1 MEDLVQRA
9 DADVGFIAS
18 RSKSRRLLQ
27 VIVATMIGLAISG
40 AINLIEGDWT
50 NLNVHVPA
58 QLALLCA
65 LWALRTARFE
75 LANTVLLV
83 TATVSI
89 SVLVWQ
95 NSGLRD
101 PAMLAY
107 PAILAFASTM
117 GGRRLFLFLLAMILL
132 VVALVGVA
140 NLQGWHVNAV
150 PTHTLGSTINVSIV
164 LSLTAFLI
172 WLMAGDLRAALA
184 KLTAENE
191 RVRRSQM
198 RIEFLATHDSL
209 TGLPNRILARDRFG
223 HAIAIAR
230 RHQTMAALVFLD
242 LDNFKSVN
250 DSLGHPQGDEL
261 LRTVGDR
268 LTKVL
273 RDSDTVC
280 RQGGDE
286 FLILLGDVRDSGDVA
301 EIGEK
306 LLGQLTAPFLLDGL
320 EVSTSGS
327 MGIAMYPGDGT
338 DFDELL
344 KKADIAMYVAKDAGR
359 NAIRFFANEM
369 SSNFLDDVHLV
380 SRMRTALARGEFMLH
395 YQPQFDL
402 ASDRIVGAEALLR
415 WRHPELGLV
424 PPTRFIPIAEQ
435 SGLIIEIGA
444 WVLAEACRQMKLW
457 HSMGLAGLT
466 ISVNVSS
473 LQFQREVIETDVVNA
488 LDASGLPAS
497 ALDLEL
503 TESMLIQDS
512 STISAL
518 LRRLRG
524 RGVSFSIDDFGMG
537 YSNLGYLKRF
547 EVSRLKI
554 DQSFIRR
561 LTDNRDDEAIVRAII
576 QMAASL
582 GLVAIAEGVESE
594 STLARLIDL
603 GCHEGQGL
611 HWAPAM
617 PPEEFL
623 EFFRK
628 CRSMSWMPR
637 ERKSRRA
644 RRWPLRPDSRARST
658 PGASEEKTG

>member
-1 MEDLVQRA
+1 MEELGPKTDL
-9 DADVGFIAS
+9 DVDFIAP
-18 RSKSRRLLQ
+18 RFKSRRLFQ

-50 NLNVHVPA
+50 NLDVHVPA
-58 QLALLCA
+58 QLALLGA
-65 LWALRTARFE
+65 LWALRNARFE
-75 LANTVLLV
+75 LANALLLI
-83 TATVSI
+83 TGTVSI

-101 PAMLAY
+101 PAMIAY

-117 GGRRLFLFLLAMILL
+117 GGRRLFLFLLATILL
-132 VVALVGVA
+132 VVASVGVA

-150 PTHTLGSTINVSIV
+150 PRHTLGSMINVSIV
-164 LSLTAFLI
+164 ISLTAFLL

-184 KLTAENE
+184 NLTAENE
-191 RVRRSQM
+191 RVRRSQA

-223 HAIAIAR
+223 HAIALAR

-242 LDNFKSVN
+242 LDNFKGVN
-250 DSLGHPQGDEL
+250 DSLGHPRGDEL

-286 FLILLGDVRDSGDVA
+286 FLILLGDVRDSSDVA
-301 EIGEK
+301 EIAAK

-327 MGIAMYPGDGT
+327 MGIAMYPDDGA
-338 DFDELL
+338 DFDDLL

-359 NAIRFFANEM
+359 NAVRFFADEM
-369 SSNFLDDVHLV
+369 SSSVLEDVHLV
-380 SRMRTALARGEFMLH
+380 SGMRTALARGELMLH

-402 ASDRIVGAEALLR
+402 ASGRIVGAEALLR

-424 PPTRFIPIAEQ
+424 PPSRFIPVAEQ

-444 WVLAEACRQMKLW
+444 WVLTEACRQMQLW
-457 HSMGLAGLT
+457 RTMGLADLT
-466 ISVNVSS
+466 ISVNVSP
-473 LQFQREVIETDVVNA
+473 LQFQRDVIETDIVNA
-488 LDASGLPAS
+488 LNASGLPAS
-497 ALDLEL
+497 ALELEL
-503 TESMLIQDS
+503 TESLLIQDS
-512 STISAL
+512 SMISAL

-524 RGVSFSIDDFGMG
+524 RGVGFSIDDFGIG

-547 EVSRLKI
+547 DVSRLKI

-561 LTDNRDDEAIVRAII
+561 LTDDKHDEAIVRAII
-576 QMAASL
+576 QMATSL
-582 GLVAIAEGVESE
+582 GLVTIAEGVESE
-594 STLARLIDL
+594 STLTRLIEL

-611 HWAPAM
+611 HWASAM
-617 PPEEFL
+617 PSGEFL
-623 EFFRK
+623 EFVRK
-628 CRSMSWMPR
+628 CRSMAWVPTGH
-637 ERKSRRA
+637 ERTAARA
-644 RRWPLRPDSRARST
+644 GR
-658 PGASEEKTG
+658 

>member
-1 MEDLVQRA
+1 MDNLGH
-9 DADVGFIAS
+9 DIGADVDSIGCRF
-18 RSKSRRLLQ
+18 KSRRLLQ
-27 VIVATMIGLAISG
+27 VLVATMIGLAIAA
-40 AINLIEGDWT
+40 AIDLILGDWT

-58 QLALLCA
+58 QLALLYA
-65 LWALRTARFE
+65 LWALRKGRFE
-75 LANTVLLV
+75 LANTILLV
-83 TATVSI
+83 TATISI

-101 PAMLAY
+101 PAMIAY

-117 GGRRLFLFLLAMILL
+117 GSRRLFLSLLAMILL
-132 VVALVGVA
+132 VVATVGVA
-140 NLQGWHVNAV
+140 NLQGWHVNPM
-150 PTHTLGSTINVSIV
+150 PTHTLAIMVNVIVV
-164 LSLTAFLI
+164 LSLTAFLV

-191 RVRRSQM
+191 RVRQSQV

-223 HAIAIAR
+223 HAIALAR

-250 DSLGHPQGDEL
+250 DSLGHPRGDEL

-286 FLILLGDVRDSGDVA
+286 FLILLGDVRDSSDVG
-301 EIGEK
+301 EIAVK
-306 LLGQLTAPFLLDGL
+306 LLEQLIAPFLLEGL

-327 MGIAMYPGDGT
+327 MGIAMYPNNGA

-344 KKADIAMYVAKDAGR
+344 KKADIAMYAAKDAGR
-359 NAIRFFANEM
+359 NAVRFFADEM
-369 SSNFLDDVHLV
+369 DSSILEDVHLV
-380 SRMRTALARGEFMLH
+380 SGMRTALARGEFTLH
-395 YQPQFDL
+395 YQPQLDL
-402 ASDRIVGAEALLR
+402 ASGRIVGAEALLR

-424 PPTRFIPIAEQ
+424 PPSRFIPVAEQ

-444 WVLAEACRQMKLW
+444 WVLTEACRQMQVW
-457 HSMGLAGLT
+457 RSMGIADLMV
-466 ISVNVSS
+466 SVNVSS
-473 LQFQREVIETDVVNA
+473 LQFQRGVIETDVVSA

-497 ALDLEL
+497 ALELEL
-503 TESMLIQDS
+503 TESLLIQDS
-512 STISAL
+512 SMISAL

-524 RGVSFSIDDFGMG
+524 RGVSFAIDDFGIG

-547 EVSRLKI
+547 DVSRLKI

-561 LTDNRDDEAIVRAII
+561 LTDDKHDEAIVRAII
-576 QMAASL
+576 QMTTSL
-582 GLVAIAEGVESE
+582 GLLTIAEGVETE
-594 STLARLIDL
+594 STLARLNEL
-603 GCHEGQGL
+603 GCHQGQGL

-617 PPEEFL
+617 PAGEFL
-623 EFFRK
+623 EFVRK
-628 CRSMSWMPR
+628 CRSINQIPDR
-637 ERKSRRA
+637 HVRTAARAQAVSR
-644 RRWPLRPDSRARST
+644 
-658 PGASEEKTG
+658 

>member
-1 MEDLVQRA
+1 MEDLGHKT
-9 DADVGFIAS
+9 DADVDFIAS
-18 RSKSRRLLQ
+18 RFKSRRLLQ

-50 NLNVHVPA
+50 NLNVHMPA

-65 LWALRTARFE
+65 LWALRKARFE
-75 LANTVLLV
+75 VANTLLLV

-89 SVLVWQ
+89 SALVWQ

-117 GGRRLFLFLLAMILL
+117 GGRRLFLILLAMILL

-150 PTHTLGSTINVSIV
+150 PTHTLGSMINVSIV

-184 KLTAENE
+184 DLTTENE

-223 HAIAIAR
+223 HAIALAR
-230 RHQTMAALVFLD
+230 RHQTRAALVFLD

-250 DSLGHPQGDEL
+250 DSLGHPRGDEL

-286 FLILLGDVRDSGDVA
+286 FLILLGDVRDNSDVA
-301 EIGEK
+301 EIGVK
-306 LLGQLTAPFLLDGL
+306 LLEQLDAPFLLDGL
-320 EVSTSGS
+320 EVSTSVS
-327 MGIAMYPGDGT
+327 IGIAMFPDDGD

-344 KKADIAMYVAKDAGR
+344 KKADIAMYGAKDAGR
-359 NAIRFFANEM
+359 NAVRFFTDDMN
-369 SSNFLDDVHLV
+369 SSVLEDVHLL
-380 SRMRTALARGEFMLH
+380 SGMRTALARGEFMLH
-395 YQPQFDL
+395 YQPPIHL
-402 ASDRIVGAEALLR
+402 ASGRIVGAEALLR

-424 PPTRFIPIAEQ
+424 PPSRFIAIAEQ
-435 SGLIIEIGA
+435 SGLIIQIGA
-444 WVLAEACRQMKLW
+444 WVLNEACRQMQIW
-457 HSMGLAGLT
+457 RFMGLADLT
-466 ISVNVSS
+466 ISVNVSP
-473 LQFQREVIETDVVNA
+473 LQFQRDVIETDIVNA
-488 LDASGLPAS
+488 FEASGLPAS
-497 ALDLEL
+497 ALELEL
-503 TESMLIQDS
+503 TESLLIQGS
-512 STISAL
+512 SKISAL

-524 RGVSFSIDDFGMG
+524 RGVSFSIDDFGVG

-561 LTDNRDDEAIVRAII
+561 LTDDRHDKAIVRAII
-576 QMAASL
+576 QMTTSL
-582 GLVAIAEGVESE
+582 GLVAIAEGVENE

-617 PPEEFL
+617 PPGEFL
-623 EFFRK
+623 EFFRNR
-628 CRSMSWMPR
+628 RSMSWMPR
-637 ERKSRRA
+637 GRTAAGARA
-644 RRWPLRPDSRARST
+644 VGR
-658 PGASEEKTG
+658 

>member
-1 MEDLVQRA
+1 MQDLGHKT
-9 DADVGFIAS
+9 DTDVDFIAP
-18 RSKSRRLLQ
+18 RLKSRRLLQ

-58 QLALLCA
+58 QLALLGA
-65 LWALRTARFE
+65 LWALRKARFA

-101 PAMLAY
+101 PAMIAY

-140 NLQGWHVNAV
+140 NLQGWHVNPV
-150 PTHTLGSTINVSIV
+150 PRHTLGSMINVSVV

-223 HAIAIAR
+223 HAIALAR

-250 DSLGHPQGDEL
+250 DSLGHPRGDEL

-286 FLILLGDVRDSGDVA
+286 FLILLGDVRDRSDVA

-327 MGIAMYPGDGT
+327 MGIAMYPEDGA

-344 KKADIAMYVAKDAGR
+344 KRADIAMYAAKDAGR

-369 SSNFLDDVHLV
+369 SSSVLEDVHLV
-380 SRMRTALARGEFMLH
+380 SGMRTALARGEFMLH

-402 ASDRIVGAEALLR
+402 ASDRVVGAEALLR

-424 PPTRFIPIAEQ
+424 PPSRFIPIAEQ

-444 WVLAEACRQMKLW
+444 WVLAEACRQMQLW
-457 HSMGLAGLT
+457 RAMGLAGLT

-497 ALDLEL
+497 ALELEL
-503 TESMLIQDS
+503 TESLLIQDS
-512 STISAL
+512 SMISAL
-518 LRRLRG
+518 LGRLRG
-524 RGVSFSIDDFGMG
+524 RGVSFSIDDFGIG

-561 LTDNRDDEAIVRAII
+561 LTDSRHDEAIVRAIV
-576 QMAASL
+576 QMTTSL

-617 PPEEFL
+617 PPGEFL

-628 CRSMSWMPR
+628 WRSMSWMPS
-637 ERKSRRA
+637 ERTAAGARA
-644 RRWPLRPDSRARST
+644 VGR
-658 PGASEEKTG
+658 

>member
-1 MEDLVQRA
+1 MNDLRHKA
-9 DADVGFIAS
+9 DADVDFIAP
-18 RSKSRRLLQ
+18 RFKSRRLLQ
-27 VIVATMIGLAISG
+27 VIVATMVGLAISG
-40 AINLIEGDWT
+40 GISLIQGDWT

-58 QLALLCA
+58 QLALLGA
-65 LWALRTARFE
+65 LWALRKARFE

-101 PAMLAY
+101 PAMIAF

-117 GGRRLFLFLLAMILL
+117 GGRRLFFSLLAMILM
-132 VVALVGVA
+132 VVAAVGVA

-150 PTHTLGSTINVSIV
+150 PTHTLGSMLNVSIV

-172 WLMAGDLRAALA
+172 WLMAGDLQAALA
-184 KLTAENE
+184 QLTAENE
-191 RVRRSQM
+191 RVRQSQV

-209 TGLPNRILARDRFG
+209 TGLPNRMLARDRFG
-223 HAIAIAR
+223 HAIALAR

-250 DSLGHPQGDEL
+250 DSLGHPRGDEL

-286 FLILLGDVRDSGDVA
+286 FLILLGEVRDRSDVA
-301 EIGEK
+301 EIGAK
-306 LLGQLTAPFLLDGL
+306 LLAQLTAPFMLDGV

-327 MGIAMYPGDGT
+327 MGIAMYPDDGG

-344 KKADIAMYVAKDAGR
+344 KKADMAMYVAKAAGR
-359 NAIRFFANEM
+359 NAVRLFAHEM
-369 SSNFLDDVHLV
+369 HSNALEDVHLV
-380 SRMRTALARGEFMLH
+380 SALRTALARGELMLN

-424 PPTRFIPIAEQ
+424 PPSRFIPIAEQ

-444 WVLAEACRQMKLW
+444 WVLAEACRQMQRW
-457 HSMGLAGLT
+457 RSMGLAEMT

-473 LQFQREVIETDVVNA
+473 LQFQRDVIETDVAKA

-497 ALDLEL
+497 ALELEL
-503 TESMLIQDS
+503 TESLLIHDS
-512 STISAL
+512 SMISAL
-518 LRRLRG
+518 LRRLRR
-524 RGVSFSIDDFGMG
+524 RGVSLSIDDFGIG

-547 EVSRLKI
+547 EISRLKI

-561 LTDNRDDEAIVRAII
+561 LTDDRHDEAIVRAVI
-576 QMAASL
+576 QLATGL
-582 GLVAIAEGVESE
+582 GLVAIAEGVENE
-594 STLARLIDL
+594 STLARLMDL

-617 PPEEFL
+617 PPGEFL
-623 EFFRK
+623 EFFRQS
-628 CRSMSWMPR
+628 RSIDRMP
-637 ERKSRRA
+637 SGQTAAVARA
-644 RRWPLRPDSRARST
+644 IGRQ
-658 PGASEEKTG
+658 

>member
-1 MEDLVQRA
+1 MEELAQRTEA
-9 DADVGFIAS
+9 DAGFVAS
-18 RSKSRRLLQ
+18 RFKSRRLLQ

-58 QLALLCA
+58 QLALLFA
-65 LWALRTARFE
+65 LWALRKARFE

-83 TATVSI
+83 TATASI

-101 PAMLAY
+101 PAMIAY
-107 PAILAFASTM
+107 PAILAFASTT
-117 GGRRLFLFLLAMILL
+117 GSRRLFLVLLAMILL

-150 PTHTLGSTINVSIV
+150 PTHTLGSMINVSIV
-164 LSLTAFLI
+164 LSLTAFLL

-184 KLTAENE
+184 NLTAENA
-191 RVRRSQM
+191 RVRRSQA

-223 HAIAIAR
+223 HAIALAR

-286 FLILLGDVRDSGDVA
+286 FLILLGDVRDRSDVA

-327 MGIAMYPGDGT
+327 MGIAMYPDDGA

-369 SSNFLDDVHLV
+369 STSFLEDVRLV
-380 SRMRTALARGEFMLH
+380 SGMRTALARGEFMLH

-424 PPTRFIPIAEQ
+424 PPTRFIALAEQ

-444 WVLAEACRQMKLW
+444 WVLAEACRQMQLW
-457 HSMGLAGLT
+457 HSMGLAGLR

-473 LQFQREVIETDVVNA
+473 LQFQREVIETDVVKA
-488 LDASGLPAS
+488 LDTSGLPAS
-497 ALDLEL
+497 ALELEL
-503 TESMLIQDS
+503 TESLLIQDS

-576 QMAASL
+576 QMTVGL

-594 STLARLIDL
+594 STLARLTDL

-617 PPEEFL
+617 PPGEFL

-628 CRSMSWMPR
+628 RRSMSWIPSGR
-637 ERKSRRA
+637 TAAGARA
-644 RRWPLRPDSRARST
+644 VGR
-658 PGASEEKTG
+658 

>member
-1 MEDLVQRA
+1 MENLGHNT
-9 DADVGFIAS
+9 DADVDSIGCRF
-18 RSKSRRLLQ
+18 KSRRLFQ

-50 NLNVHVPA
+50 NLDVYVPA

-65 LWALRTARFE
+65 LWALRKARFE
-75 LANTVLLV
+75 LANAVLLV
-83 TATVSI
+83 TATLAI

-101 PAMLAY
+101 PAMIAY

-117 GGRRLFLFLLAMILL
+117 GGRRLFVFLLAMILL

-150 PTHTLGSTINVSIV
+150 PTHTLGSMINVSIV

-172 WLMAGDLRAALA
+172 WLMAGDLRTALA
-184 KLTAENE
+184 NVTAENE
-191 RVRRSQM
+191 RVRRSQA

-223 HAIAIAR
+223 HAIALAR

-242 LDNFKSVN
+242 LDNFKSIN
-250 DSLGHPQGDEL
+250 DSLGHPRGDEL
-261 LRTVGDR
+261 LRRVGER
-268 LTKVL
+268 LTTGL

-301 EIGEK
+301 EIGAK
-306 LLGQLTAPFLLDGL
+306 LLGQLTAPLLLDGL

-327 MGIAMYPGDGT
+327 MGIAMYPDDGA

-359 NAIRFFANEM
+359 NALRFFANEM
-369 SSNFLDDVHLV
+369 SSSVLEDVHLV
-380 SRMRTALARGEFMLH
+380 SAMRTALARGEFMLH

-402 ASDRIVGAEALLR
+402 ASGGVVGAEALLR

-424 PPTRFIPIAEQ
+424 PPSRFIAIAEQ
-435 SGLIIEIGA
+435 SGLITQIGA
-444 WVLAEACRQMKLW
+444 WVLNEACRQMQLW
-457 HSMGLAGLT
+457 RSMGLADLT
-466 ISVNVSS
+466 ISVNVSP
-473 LQFQREVIETDVVNA
+473 LQFQRDVIETDIVNA
-488 LDASGLPAS
+488 LDVSGLPAS
-497 ALDLEL
+497 ALELEL
-503 TESMLIQDS
+503 TESLLIQDS
-512 STISAL
+512 AMISAL

-524 RGVSFSIDDFGMG
+524 RGVSFSIDDFGIG

-554 DQSFIRR
+554 DQSFVRR
-561 LTDNRDDEAIVRAII
+561 LTDDRHDEAIVGAII
-576 QMAASL
+576 QMSTSL
-582 GLVAIAEGVESE
+582 GLVTIAEGVESE
-594 STLARLIDL
+594 STLARLIEL
-603 GCHEGQGL
+603 GCDQGQGL

-617 PPEEFL
+617 PSG
-623 EFFRK
+623 EFFEFVRDG
-628 CRSMSWMPR
+628 RSMSWMPSEP
-637 ERKSRRA
+637 ERVATGS
-644 RRWPLRPDSRARST
+644 
-658 PGASEEKTG
+658 GAVGH

>member
-1 MEDLVQRA
+1 M
-9 DADVGFIAS
+9 
-18 RSKSRRLLQ
+18 
-27 VIVATMIGLAISG
+27 
-40 AINLIEGDWT
+40 
-50 NLNVHVPA
+50 
-58 QLALLCA
+58 
-65 LWALRTARFE
+65 
-75 LANTVLLV
+75 
-83 TATVSI
+83 
-89 SVLVWQ
+89 
-95 NSGLRD
+95 
-101 PAMLAY
+101 
-107 PAILAFASTM
+107 
-117 GGRRLFLFLLAMILL
+117 
-132 VVALVGVA
+132 
-140 NLQGWHVNAV
+140 
-150 PTHTLGSTINVSIV
+150 INVSIV

-184 KLTAENE
+184 NLTAENE

-198 RIEFLATHDSL
+198 RVEFLATHDSL
-209 TGLPNRILARDRFG
+209 TGLPNRILLRDRFG
-223 HAIAIAR
+223 HAIALAR

-250 DSLGHPQGDEL
+250 DSLGHPRGDEL
-261 LRTVGDR
+261 LRTVGER

-286 FLILLGDVRDSGDVA
+286 FLILIGDVRDSSDVA
-301 EIGEK
+301 EIGVK

-327 MGIAMYPGDGT
+327 IGVAMYPADGA

-344 KKADIAMYVAKDAGR
+344 KKADIAMYAAKDAGR
-359 NAIRFFANEM
+359 NAVRFFADEM
-369 SSNFLDDVHLV
+369 SSSVLEDLHLV
-380 SRMRTALARGEFMLH
+380 SGMRTALARGEFMLH

-424 PPTRFIPIAEQ
+424 PPSRFIPIAEQ

-444 WVLAEACRQMKLW
+444 WVLAEACRQMQLW
-457 HSMGLAGLT
+457 RSMGLAGLT

-497 ALDLEL
+497 ALELEL
-503 TESMLIQDS
+503 TESLLIQDS
-512 STISAL
+512 SMISAL

-524 RGVSFSIDDFGMG
+524 RGVRFSIDDFGIG

-547 EVSRLKI
+547 EFSRLKI

-561 LTDNRDDEAIVRAII
+561 LTDDRHDEAIVRAII
-576 QMAASL
+576 QMATGL

-594 STLARLIDL
+594 STLARLVDL
-603 GCHEGQGL
+603 SCHEGQGL

-617 PPEEFL
+617 PPGEFL

-628 CRSMSWMPR
+628 CRSMSWMPGGR
-637 ERKSRRA
+637 TAAGARA
-644 RRWPLRPDSRARST
+644 VGR
-658 PGASEEKTG
+658 

>member
-1 MEDLVQRA
+1 MEELA
-9 DADVGFIAS
+9 PKTELDVDFIAS
-18 RSKSRRLLQ
+18 RFRSRRLLQ
-27 VIVATMIGLAISG
+27 VIVATMIGLAIS
-40 AINLIEGDWT
+40 AAVNLIEGDWT
-50 NLNVHVPA
+50 NLDVYVPA
-58 QLALLCA
+58 QLALLFA
-65 LWALRTARFE
+65 LWALRKARFE
-75 LANTVLLV
+75 LANAVLLV
-83 TATVSI
+83 TVTVSI
-89 SVLVWQ
+89 SVLIWQ

-101 PAMLAY
+101 PAMIAY

-132 VVALVGVA
+132 VVALVTVA
-140 NLQGWHVNAV
+140 NLQGWHINAV
-150 PTHTLGSTINVSIV
+150 PRHTLGSMINVSVV

-223 HAIAIAR
+223 HAIALAR

-242 LDNFKSVN
+242 LDNFKNVN
-250 DSLGHPQGDEL
+250 DSLGHPRGDEL

-286 FLILLGDVRDSGDVA
+286 FLILLGEVRDRSDVA
-301 EIGEK
+301 EIGTK

-320 EVSTSGS
+320 QVSTSGS
-327 MGIAMYPGDGT
+327 MGVAIYPEDGA

-369 SSNFLDDVHLV
+369 NSSALEDVHLV
-380 SRMRTALARGEFMLH
+380 SGMRTALARGEFLLH

-424 PPTRFIPIAEQ
+424 PPSRFIPLAEQ

-444 WVLAEACRQMKLW
+444 WVLAEACRQMQLW
-457 HSMGLAGLT
+457 RSMGLDGLT

-473 LQFQREVIETDVVNA
+473 LQFQRDVIETDVVNA
-488 LDASGLPAS
+488 LDASGLPAA
-497 ALDLEL
+497 ALELEL
-503 TESMLIQDS
+503 TESLLIQDS
-512 STISAL
+512 SMISAL
-518 LRRLRG
+518 LRRLRA
-524 RGVSFSIDDFGMG
+524 RGVSFSIDDFGIG

-561 LTDNRDDEAIVRAII
+561 LTDDRHDKAIVRAII
-576 QMAASL
+576 QMTTSL
-582 GLVAIAEGVESE
+582 GLVAIAEGVENE
-594 STLARLIDL
+594 ATLARLIEL

-617 PPEEFL
+617 PPGEFL
-623 EFFRK
+623 EFFRRR
-628 CRSMSWMPR
+628 RSMSWIAQ
-637 ERKSRRA
+637 RA
-644 RRWPLRPDSRARST
+644 
-658 PGASEEKTG
+658 